1 MYDSYQRN
9 GGGSGSPTS
18 AGEGDCGRADG
29 ADRRSHDFR
38 HQFSVIGQVED
49 RYDSVEVPR
58 WIACDRRR
66 RLFGGTL
73 GVLLL
78 VAAITS
84 FDGFDGF
91 GQGHPTPQATVA
103 SASTIARF
111 NPLTRCH
118 PP

>member
-78 VAAITS
+78 VAAITYNGDLAETMAKVLSYVALS
-84 FDGFDGF
+84 FLN
-91 GQGHPTPQATVA
+91 VV
-103 SASTIARF
+103 
-111 NPLTRCH
+111 
-118 PP
+118 